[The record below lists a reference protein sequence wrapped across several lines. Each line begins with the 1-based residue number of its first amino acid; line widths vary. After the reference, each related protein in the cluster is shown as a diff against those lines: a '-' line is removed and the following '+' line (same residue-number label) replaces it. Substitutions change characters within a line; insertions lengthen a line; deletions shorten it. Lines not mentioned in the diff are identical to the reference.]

1 MTRNTTNATNATR
14 TNKRNAKTN
23 ELPTIE
29 LKSIY
34 RDIMNDNPTSTLT
47 TKKMRARLRVEL
59 RDEHIHNASWVFTQS
74 RAHDIRCMFDVAY
87 RERHERA
94 NARNAKRNAKT
105 NDAPKTT
112 RKARA
117 KTNDVVNVDATTNDA
132 TNDANA

>member
-1 MTRNTTNATNATR
+1 MTRNTNNASNATR
-14 TNKRNAKTN
+14 TNKRNAQTN
-23 ELPTIE
+23 EIPTIE

-47 TKKMRARLRVEL
+47 TKKMRARLRVEM
-59 RDEHIHNASWVFTQS
+59 RDVHIHNASWVFTQS
-74 RAHDIRCMFDVAY
+74 QYDVVRSMFDNAY
-87 RERHERA
+87 RERIERA
-94 NARNAKRNAKT
+94 NARNAKRNAKS

-117 KTNDVVNVDATTNDA
+117 KSNDVVNVDATTNDA